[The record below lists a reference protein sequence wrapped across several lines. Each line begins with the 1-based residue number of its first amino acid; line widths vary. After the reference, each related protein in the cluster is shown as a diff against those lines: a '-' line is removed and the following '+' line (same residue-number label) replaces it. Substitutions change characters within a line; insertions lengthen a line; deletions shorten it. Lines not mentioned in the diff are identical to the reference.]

1 MGIIKKKGLQERK
14 NHQINSAPSAT
25 VLRVKP
31 MMVSSVHI
39 LTYVLADVV
48 LVDCKGGDN
57 AQSEAAYY
65 PNTPIASPETIA
77 IVTSPDEGLRRWE
90 ESTTTAIFTDAGSDH
105 QTGFTVTLGPRP
117 NDGEIAGNASNTWNS
132 PFLCYAQARSYT
144 HISQGIVQVHMI
156 AAASASSLSTSSRSI
171 TATKT
176 AADSAI
182 TAPST
187 QLLLPSATD
196 TALPSPTNPS
206 HGQERVAIGIGVG
219 MTIGTIILAV
229 TALSLLR
236 KYWNQRRPSNDSSD
250 ATSDIKPKVPQLDG
264 RDIYEVGSK
273 AMPVELP
280 GCRVHI
286 YELEAKPRA
295 VKAVKPLKDRAGV

>member
-117 NDGEIAGNASNTWNS
+117 NDGEIAGNAIYNDLYEANLPVMLQDRLQS
-132 PFLCYAQARSYT
+132 
-144 HISQGIVQVHMI
+144 
-156 AAASASSLSTSSRSI
+156 SASSLSTSSRSI